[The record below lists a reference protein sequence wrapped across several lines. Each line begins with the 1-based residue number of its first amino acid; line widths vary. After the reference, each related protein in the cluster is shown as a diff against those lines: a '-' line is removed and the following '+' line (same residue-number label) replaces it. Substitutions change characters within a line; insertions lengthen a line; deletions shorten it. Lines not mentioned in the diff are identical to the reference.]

1 MAGSDWGRAKDIFH
15 RAVALPLSQQT
26 RFVST
31 ECAGDA
37 GLEREVASLLDAVRE
52 METIGR
58 VTLGVT
64 PGGSLEVKG
73 LGPVEGPGTQIGPY
87 KILRLIGEGGFGSVY
102 LAEQSAPIRRRV
114 ALKILKLGMDTRQ
127 VVARFEQERQ
137 ALALMDHPNIAKVFD
152 AGATEAGR
160 PYFVMELVQGESITR
175 YCDSERLPTTARLEL
190 FREVCLAVQHAH
202 QKGVIHRDLKPG
214 NILVTV
220 QDGKPVPK
228 VIDFGIAKATRE
240 KLTEKTLFTEF
251 RQFIGTPEYMSPEQ
265 AHPSGVDIDTRSD
278 VYSLGVVLYELLAG
292 VTPFDGKKLR
302 SAAFNELVR
311 IIRED
316 EPPRPSTRLSALENE
331 PDSLATIATHRRTEP
346 ASLARSL
353 RGELDWVVM
362 KALDKDRARRY
373 DSAGAFAEDIGHVLT
388 GEPVRAVPP
397 SAVYKAT
404 KLVKRHRLAFAA
416 GAAVLVSLVGGL
428 AAMTYGFVEAS
439 HERDRTKIS
448 EKRAI
453 AESKRAHTANEYT
466 QRIIT
471 RASAFVGLDKDLTV
485 RDLAERSAVELD
497 AGSLATDPRS
507 EFQQRM
513 VLARVYHSLSKLE
526 PALAQVHAALAAR
539 AKYPDEPEP
548 DDAEAHL
555 VLGTVLSDLHR
566 LDEAERSLLTAQGL
580 FRKVELTDHEPVHQ
594 LEYQIGVLR
603 YEQGKLDEAAAIM
616 RGIVAPTASA
626 STTTPKPATTP
637 RDELVVSARKAL
649 AEIMFAQGKLDEAI
663 QEATGVLEH
672 LVAMYGPNS
681 PQAGE
686 AAISLGVMLRQHGDF
701 GALAS
706 RLSSAVEAL
715 TASLPSPHTSIG
727 WAQTQLAGVM
737 RDLGLTDRAIP
748 LAKSGEHTARS
759 LLGAKHPRTL
769 ESIDVLAGL
778 MLDSGDAAEA
788 ERLFREALQGWS
800 ELSDG
805 DAMYTSGSKIGV
817 AQALLAQGKF
827 DEAEVLAREAWEIR
841 AKSLDATDWRVA
853 NASSTL
859 GRARSGRS
867 GGADGGEM
875 LQAAAT
881 TLRGNPKLPHRT
893 RIIAA
898 RAILEHLKRVG
909 GQTQEWELA
918 LSTLTRERDEIAAK
932 VP

>member
-15 RAVALPLSQQT
+15 RAVVLPLSRQT
-26 RFVST
+26 GFVSA
-31 ECAGDA
+31 ECGGDA

-102 LAEQSAPIRRRV
+102 LAEQHAPIRRRV

-137 ALALMDHPNIAKVFD
+137 ALALMDHPNIARVFD

-160 PYFVMELVQGESITR
+160 PYFVMELVQGEAITR
-175 YCDSERLPTTARLEL
+175 YCDAQRLPMRGRLEL

-214 NILVTV
+214 NILVAMV
-220 QDGKPVPK
+220 DGKPVPK

-265 AHPSGVDIDTRSD
+265 AQPSGVDIDTRSD

-316 EPPRPSTRLSALENE
+316 EPPRPSTRLSALQGE
-331 PDSLATIATHRRTEP
+331 PESLATIATHRRTEP

-362 KALDKDRARRY
+362 KALDKDRGRRY
-373 DSAGAFAEDIGHVLT
+373 DSAGAFAEDIGSFLT

-397 SAVYKAT
+397 SAAYKAK

-428 AAMTYGFVEAS
+428 LAMTYGFVEAS
-439 HERDRTKIS
+439 HERDRSQKS

-453 AESKRAHTANEYT
+453 AESQRARTANEYT

-471 RASAFVGLDKDLTV
+471 RASAFRGLDKDLTV
-485 RDLAERSAVELD
+485 RELAERSAVELD
-497 AGSLATDPRS
+497 RGALAGDPRS

-513 VLARVYHSLSKLE
+513 VLAKVYHSLSRLE
-526 PALAQVHAALAAR
+526 PALEQIRAALAAR
-539 AKYPDEPEP
+539 AKYADEPGP

-555 VLGTVLSDLHR
+555 IMGTVLSELHR
-566 LDEAERSLLTAQGL
+566 LDEAEKSLMTAQGL
-580 FRKVELTDHEPVHQ
+580 FRKVEITTREPVRR

-603 YEQGKLDEAAAIM
+603 YEQGKLDESAAIM
-616 RGIVAPTASA
+616 RGVVASA
-626 STTTPKPATTP
+626 TNPGEKNVPGEDAAV
-637 RDELVVSARKAL
+637 DARNVL
-649 AEIMFAQGKLDEAI
+649 AAILFSQGKLDEATR
-663 QEATGVLEH
+663 EATGVLDQRIAIFGE
-672 LVAMYGPNS
+672 GS
-681 PQAGE
+681 PQVGE
-686 AAISLGVMLRQHGDF
+686 AALNLGVMLRQHGEF
-701 GALAS
+701 GASAS

-715 TASLPSPHTSIG
+715 SASLPSPHASIG
-727 WAQTQLAGVM
+727 WARTQLAGVM
-737 RDLGLTDRAIP
+737 RDLGLTQRAIP
-748 LAKSGEHTARS
+748 LAQSGEQTARS
-759 LLGAKHPRTL
+759 LLGAKHPKTL

-778 MLDSGDAAEA
+778 LLDSGDAPGA
-788 ERLFREALQGWS
+788 ERLFREELDGWN
-800 ELSDG
+800 ELSGG

-817 AQALLAQGKF
+817 AQALIAQGKF
-827 DEAEVLAREAWEIR
+827 DEAEALAREAWEIR
-841 AKSLDATDWRVA
+841 AKSLDASDWRVA

-867 GGADGGEM
+867 GGSDGGEM
-875 LQAAAT
+875 LTNAAT
-881 TLRGNPKLPHRT
+881 LLQSNAKLPHRT
-893 RIIAA
+893 RILAV
-898 RAILEHLKRVG
+898 RALIEHLKRVG
-909 GQTQEWELA
+909 GEIQEWER
-918 LSTLTRERDEIAAK
+918 TLGAIVRERDEIAGN